1 MRLAVHGVVFF
12 QATSSASG
20 ILKEGCVERCA
31 TRHDVPKIWGLS
43 LWVWTMPARPQSFT
57 TCILARR
64 LAWRIHGTVPDID
77 VCNYHDLWLSSSA
90 INVLGVNIFGS
101 DGAFDHNS
109 RKNRRSVQVVMTQ
122 PTIGSNAGFLVH
134 SNVHLRET
142 CRHAVRWKRWNMK
155 TSPSKSGTLPAR
167 RSKSW
172 AMRCFSF
179 WTPFVECPFLQE
191 SLRANWST
199 YFADQSGIGQKT
211 DYHKRLLQQKTYVSG
226 WSKLLQDTDAII
238 FVVDSNDQVRVVH
251 STWK

>member
-134 SNVHLRET
+134 SNGNSISVKL
-142 CRHAVRWKRWNMK
+142 AV
-155 TSPSKSGTLPAR
+155 TLWGGR
-167 RSKSW
+167 G
-172 AMRCFSF
+172 
-179 WTPFVECPFLQE
+179 E
-191 SLRANWST
+191 
-199 YFADQSGIGQKT
+199 
-211 DYHKRLLQQKTYVSG
+211 
-226 WSKLLQDTDAII
+226 
-238 FVVDSNDQVRVVH
+238 
-251 STWK
+251 TWKHHLPSLGPCRPGAVSLGPCVVSVFERPLLSALSCRRVCAPTGLHILRTKVVLVKKPIITRGCYNKKHM